1 VVREL
6 GPEEEGLRGGGGEEG
21 DCCGGEQ
28 GLSVSPDQG
37 ADGPKVVGQGRAR
50 DNICKK
56 GGGDWGKRGYL
67 LNWRSAS
74 GRQPVRVRWEG
85 LGRE

>member
-1 VVREL
+1 MRKL

-50 DNICKK
+50 DNIGEK
-56 GGGDWGKRGYL
+56 GGGIRR
-67 LNWRSAS
+67 NWRSA
-74 GRQPVRVRWEG
+74 GCRKPVRGRWEG
-85 LGRE
+85 LERE

>member
-1 VVREL
+1 MVREL

-28 GLSVSPDQG
+28 GLPVSPDQG

-50 DNICKK
+50 DNIGEK
-56 GGGDWGKRGYL
+56 GGAIGER
-67 LNWRSAS
+67 
-74 GRQPVRVRWEG
+74 EG
-85 LGRE
+85 TS

>member
-1 VVREL
+1 MVGEL

-21 DCCGGEQ
+21 DYCGGEQ

-50 DNICKK
+50 DNISKK
-56 GGGDWGKRGYL
+56 GGAIGER
-67 LNWRSAS
+67 
-74 GRQPVRVRWEG
+74 EG
-85 LGRE
+85 TS

>member
-1 VVREL
+1 MVGEL

-21 DCCGGEQ
+21 DCGGGEQ

-50 DNICKK
+50 DYICKK
-56 GGGDWGKRGYL
+56 GGAIGER
-67 LNWRSAS
+67 
-74 GRQPVRVRWEG
+74 EG
-85 LGRE
+85 TS